1 MHDAAAQCADGQQLF
16 LVCKTDSVQAD
27 SQPYHVELCFGKA
40 FDTGRVADMADD
52 VFAGECFQQP
62 VAHGRIACDLSARE
76 IVVALFIA
84 AGQMREHRAD
94 VQGALVPQCGDHT
107 VDVAFGETEAVHPGI
122 EFQVDR
128 VTGFAVPPHGLR
140 KSFER

>member
-1 MHDAAAQCADGQQLF
+1 
-16 LVCKTDSVQAD
+16 
-27 SQPYHVELCFGKA
+27 
-40 FDTGRVADMADD
+40 MADD

-62 VAHGRIACDLSARE
+62 VAHGRIACDLFARE
-76 IVVALFIA
+76 IVVALFVA

>member
-1 MHDAAAQCADGQQLF
+1 MLPAA
-16 LVCKTDSVQAD
+16 
-27 SQPYHVELCFGKA
+27 
-40 FDTGRVADMADD
+40 
-52 VFAGECFQQP
+52 
-62 VAHGRIACDLSARE
+62 VAHGRIACDLFARE
-76 IVVALFIA
+76 IVVALFVA

-128 VTGFAVPPHGLR
+128 VTGFAVPPHGLKKKLR
-140 KSFER
+140 AMKNCKSPVRARNRS